1 LTHRLDR
8 RRPPAWTKLFSSAA
22 AAVATA
28 LEDSATREDVSTCTR
43 LVDQLAG
50 TCSAIVDDARSL
62 TIDRLNGLLLR
73 LA

>member
-1 LTHRLDR
+1 MIPVILG
-8 RRPPAWTKLFSSAA
+8 PS
-22 AAVATA
+22 VAGGDT
-28 LEDSATREDVSTCTR
+28 
-43 LVDQLAG
+43 G